1 MTNRVKAATL
11 PHNGTAFDDVR
22 TGSVEGG
29 REWGRK
35 AILAGWIIT
44 MVGVVGYCFAMMR
57 APQDTGLLEALFTQ
71 GFLGWSSA
79 VLLLG
84 GVATWMAGNFAF
96 VREVVELPNE
106 EAEKD
111 SL

>member
-1 MTNRVKAATL
+1 MAHTRTKAIDPAETHL
-11 PHNGTAFDDVR
+11 TER
-22 TGSVEGG
+22 TGEDG

-44 MVGVVGYCFAMMR
+44 MAGVVGYCVAMLR
-57 APQDTGLLEALFTQ
+57 ADQDTGLLQALFSQ

-84 GVATWMAGNFAF
+84 GVATWLAGNFTFFRAA
-96 VREVVELPNE
+96 VEEPNG
-106 EAEKD
+106 AEKGD
-111 SL
+111 AL